1 MNITND
7 NYFTLYSSR
16 TEAWEQCQ
24 DLTWM
29 FVMID
34 ESGYSSSSKAQK
46 TLRQYACQLA
56 RDYWHLILHPDL
68 RMVVETTE
76 KFIFGKVTPGKVLEA
91 GNIAKK
97 ARVNSTKEGTPIED
111 AAHLAEYCA
120 YPRPGIAAAL
130 AAKYALKLGA
140 NETAQI
146 EMLRELVGNPYSL
159 DIERTFPQYWWQCK
173 PTPKTPWKFLV
184 DKINVWLNPEAQQKF
199 EFHNFLGEYS
209 SITSAW
215 NYCQNPEW
223 MLAMLDLYSNYC
235 DTQAGQIKLRQFAC
249 CCAREEEFFYSEKLD
264 ERIREAV
271 QIAEQFTTGLATYR
285 DLKSAEITVS
295 IACEDIKG
303 FRSFIISDIALF
315 CTHQSAMVAA
325 LGASGYLKLGKTS
338 YPVRAQTLREL
349 IGNPFDF

>member
-1 MNITND
+1 MNITQD
-7 NYFTLYSSR
+7 NYLTLYSSR

-24 DLTWM
+24 DLVAM
-29 FVMID
+29 FVMLD
-34 ESGYSSSSKAQK
+34 ESGYSNCSFAQK

-68 RMVVETTE
+68 RMVVEVTE
-76 KFIFGKVTPGKVLEA
+76 KFILGKVPPGKVIEA
-91 GNIAKK
+91 GKVAKE
-97 ARVNSTKEGTPIED
+97 ARVNSAKKGSPISD
-111 AAHLAEYCA
+111 AAKLAECCT
-120 YPRPGIAAAL
+120 YPRAEIAAAL

-140 NETAQI
+140 DETAQI
-146 EMLRELVGNPYSL
+146 EMLRQLVGNPYSL
-159 DIERTFPQYWWQCK
+159 DIERTFPQQWWQCK

-184 DKINVWLNPEAQQKF
+184 DQINVWLNSEAQQRF

-209 SITSAW
+209 SITEAW

-235 DTQAGQIKLRQFAC
+235 NTQEGQIKLRQFAC
-249 CCAREEEFFYSEKLD
+249 YCAREEQFFYSEKLD

-271 QIAEQFTTGLATYR
+271 QIAEQFTIGLATYR
-285 DLKSAEITVS
+285 DLKSAEIMVS

-303 FRSFIISDIALF
+303 FRSLIISDIALF
-315 CTHQSAMVAA
+315 CTHHSALIAA
-325 LGASGYLKLGKTS
+325 LGANRNLSYGKTL
-338 YPVRAQTLREL
+338 YPARTQTLREL